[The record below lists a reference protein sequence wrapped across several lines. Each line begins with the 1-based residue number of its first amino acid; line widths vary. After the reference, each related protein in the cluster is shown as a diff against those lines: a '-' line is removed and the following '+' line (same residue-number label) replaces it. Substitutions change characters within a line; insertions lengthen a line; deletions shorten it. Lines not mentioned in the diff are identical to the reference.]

1 MPPTL
6 RRILAVAGALVV
18 AFAIV
23 YAIEAIAGR
32 MTPIPAGIDTTDPVA
47 LKTALEAGEVPFPS
61 LFLVFAGWLL
71 AAYVGGGLAW
81 RWSEEG
87 TSVWTFAV
95 VFTGVVVWT
104 LTLLPHP
111 TWMWIGGVGG
121 TLLFAL
127 GGGRRHLSISA
138 RPQ

>member
-1 MPPTL
+1 
-6 RRILAVAGALVV
+6 
-18 AFAIV
+18 
-23 YAIEAIAGR
+23 
-32 MTPIPAGIDTTDPVA
+32 MTPPPAGSDPSDPAA
-47 LKTALEAGEVPFPS
+47 LKAALEAGEIPFPS
-61 LFLVFAGWLL
+61 LFLVLAGWLL
-71 AAYVGGGLAW
+71 AGYVGGGLAW

-87 TSVWTFAV
+87 SSVWVFAL

-127 GGGRRHLSISA
+127 GGGRRQLSLSA
-138 RPQ
+138 RSH